1 MPRSPEYALCGLG
14 KVGWEQEQERGREP
28 GGLNALTAP
37 KLSRERKCRENRQ
50 EQLGNA
56 PVKGLQMPVF
66 FQVRGGKEIQ
76 QNIWEFIWK
85 GSESPW

>member
-1 MPRSPEYALCGLG
+1 MAQSPEHALCGLG
-14 KVGWEQEQERGREP
+14 EGGMGAGAGEGQ
-28 GGLNALTAP
+28 GGLNALIAP